1 MDTGE
6 IEVFDTVDNEQTILY
21 LAAKVGERLRQ
32 QGLLMVSAESCTG
45 GWLGQIITAV
55 AGSSVWYERGFI
67 TYSNL
72 SKHEMLGV
80 SMTALNKYGA
90 VSEVIAQEMAFGA
103 QKNSPA
109 HISVA
114 ITGIAGPA
122 GGNKIKPIGTV
133 CFAWAIK
140 GGLSKSETCHFDG
153 DRESV
158 RRQSVAKALQG
169 LLNLL
174 DEISVVVV

>member
-1 MDTGE
+1 MDTGK
-6 IEVFDTVDNEQTILY
+6 VGGFDNVDNGQRILY
-21 LAAKVGERLRQ
+21 LATKVGERLRQ
-32 QGLLMVSAESCTG
+32 HGLLMVSAESCTG
-45 GWLGQIITAV
+45 GWLGQIITAI

-67 TYSNL
+67 TYSDL

-103 QKNSPA
+103 QNNSPA

-114 ITGIAGPA
+114 ITGIAGPT
-122 GGNKIKPIGTV
+122 GGNKVKPIGTV
-133 CFAWAIK
+133 CFAWAVK
-140 GGLSKSETCHFDG
+140 GGLSKSETCHFEG

-158 RRQSVAKALQG
+158 RQQSVAKALQG
-169 LLNLL
+169 LLDLL